1 MPAHPWRYTLYR
13 RLRRCACRRRGGAPP
28 RKRRWY
34 SSFLITLAVGLLFA
48 WTAVSFLEAR
58 LRPIVEEAAS
68 AQLRNLITAVIESAV
83 AADLSE
89 RAVGY
94 SDFVS
99 VQRDDS
105 GAITALSADTAGM
118 NLLRSELVEQVLEA
132 LDGVDVSVIEIPLGS
147 LFDSEV
153 VWARGPAIRARAMWV
168 GTVSAEFES
177 EFSSAG
183 VNQTIH
189 RIWLEVSVPVTLL
202 LPGGKL
208 EVPVDTRVSVAETV
222 IVGQVPDTYLQLEP

>member
-13 RLRRCACRRRGGAPP
+13 RLRRCTCRRRGGAPP
-28 RKRRWY
+28 RRRRWY

-68 AQLRNLITAVIESAV
+68 AQLRNLVTAVIESAV

-153 VWARGPAIRARAMWV
+153 VWARGPAVRARAMWV
-168 GTVSAEFES
+168 GTVS
-177 EFSSAG
+177 G
-183 VNQTIH
+183 
-189 RIWLEVSVPVTLL
+189 RSV
-202 LPGGKL
+202 
-208 EVPVDTRVSVAETV
+208 RV
-222 IVGQVPDTYLQLEP
+222 